1 MRLAAAACFCL
12 QAAALF
18 GAAPPGSL
26 LEVRLLNSVSSY
38 ANRSGDAVWA
48 EVVAPLMV
56 DGRTLVPQGTSVE
69 GRLEEVRR
77 IGWGTRRVRASLR
90 MNFHTIHL
98 PAGRSAAIQ
107 TRLRLVDNARETV
120 TRDGR
125 ILGIRATAPMGHR
138 LAGITRNIFIW
149 DPLLQ
154 AVLAGATNA
163 TLRFPEAEI
172 YLPASTELVLETLAP
187 LVVEPAAHAAPP
199 APAAL
204 TEEEENGLKSL
215 IRQMTWRLTT
225 TDVRRKADVVNLVF
239 IGEEEWLERA
249 ARAAGWVR
257 ADRLTVSSGWRT
269 FRSVAEAAPYP
280 EAPISPMLLDENPAV
295 LELSKSL
302 NNYSKRHHMRVF
314 TTGREWQG
322 RPVLAAAATH
332 DQAITWSFS
341 NGRLIHVIDPEIDNE
356 RAKVVNDLLHAGCVE
371 AAAMLPRPWVPA
383 SLRLSTGQNVRTDGM
398 VAVMKLNR
406 CLPAKTPDPPE
417 SLQGPR
423 PGRFGRVVR
432 QVMLTAAHDFTFNNP
447 VYQAG
452 LGIRWLYRR
461 AAGKEDHR
469 QPERKTA
476 VTAIGADE
484 PAMTAGLAPD

>member
-187 LVVEPAAHAAPP
+187 LAVESVEGAVPP
-199 APAAL
+199 AITASP
-204 TEEEENGLKSL
+204 EEEEELRSL

-225 TDVRRKADVVNLVF
+225 TDIRRKADAVNVVIL
-239 IGEEEWLERA
+239 GEAEWLERA

-269 FRSVAEAAPYP
+269 FRSVAESAPYP
-280 EAPISPMLLDENPAV
+280 EAPMSPMLMDENPPV

-314 TTGREWQG
+314 RTGREWNG
-322 RPVLAAAATH
+322 LPVLAAAATH

-356 RAKVVNDLLHAGCVE
+356 RAKVVNDLLHTGCVE

-461 AAGKEDHR
+461 AAGKEDYR

-476 VTAIGADE
+476 VTATGADE